1 MGRGISAEEA
11 VPNGSRS
18 VVISWDMW
26 QTRLAGDADVL
37 GQTLR
42 LNGIEHTI
50 VGVAERGFAFPDDA
64 TVWLPERNDNQ
75 RCGRNCLNILV
86 VGRLAE
92 GVTLERAAAEVNDI
106 AARVASVEPINENV
120 RANVVPL
127 AEYLVGDVRRGL
139 RILFGAVGMVLLIA
153 CANVATLLFTGATE
167 RASQMALRKALG
179 ANRGRLVRQMLT
191 ESAVLCVAGGALG
204 LLLARWGVHLIGT
217 AAAGS
222 IPRLEDVSLDAT
234 VLGYTLLLMTVT
246 TLLFG
251 FAPALLAARGSL
263 PELLRGV
270 GRSGGVQRTRGRSIL
285 IGVQVALSV
294 MLLIGT
300 GLMLRTFNQLRS
312 VDLGFDPAR
321 VLRFSVALP
330 AADYATPEQRIQF
343 FDQLAERVEASP
355 DVVSTGAIAGSPLG
369 GSRVVSSIERIG
381 VPSAQAAAPNAVL
394 RVTMPGYFE
403 TMGIPVL
410 QGRGIEAADR
420 ASALPVVV
428 VSSNAANALW
438 PGEDPI
444 GKEIRLGVSVG
455 MPEPDSRT
463 VVGVVGDVRSGSLAD
478 VTAVE
483 MYIPLAQ
490 AAPASMTFVIRSRGG
505 DGTLFPALRESL
517 RAMDPTVPMRSA
529 GAMRDDVARQL
540 AEPGFYSTLLGA
552 FAGIA
557 LLLSAVGLYGLVAY
571 QVARRRREIGIRIA
585 IGARSDALVRMLAS
599 MGLRPAFI
607 GLAIGLIA
615 AAAATR
621 ALESLLYGVSA
632 RDPMTWI
639 GVLLF
644 LSIVTTLAA
653 VIPASRAAHV
663 APTEVLRG
671 D

>member
-1 MGRGISAEEA
+1 
-11 VPNGSRS
+11 
-18 VVISWDMW
+18 
-26 QTRLAGDADVL
+26 
-37 GQTLR
+37 
-42 LNGIEHTI
+42 
-50 VGVAERGFAFPDDA
+50 
-64 TVWLPERNDNQ
+64 
-75 RCGRNCLNILV
+75 
-86 VGRLAE
+86 
-92 GVTLERAAAEVNDI
+92 
-106 AARVASVEPINENV
+106 
-120 RANVVPL
+120 
-127 AEYLVGDVRRGL
+127 
-139 RILFGAVGMVLLIA
+139 
-153 CANVATLLFTGATE
+153 
-167 RASQMALRKALG
+167 
-179 ANRGRLVRQMLT
+179 
-191 ESAVLCVAGGALG
+191 
-204 LLLARWGVHLIGT
+204 
-217 AAAGS
+217 
-222 IPRLEDVSLDAT
+222 
-234 VLGYTLLLMTVT
+234 
-246 TLLFG
+246 
-251 FAPALLAARGSL
+251 
-263 PELLRGV
+263 
-270 GRSGGVQRTRGRSIL
+270 
-285 IGVQVALSV
+285 
-294 MLLIGT
+294 
-300 GLMLRTFNQLRS
+300 
-312 VDLGFDPAR
+312 
-321 VLRFSVALP
+321 
-330 AADYATPEQRIQF
+330 
-343 FDQLAERVEASP
+343 
-355 DVVSTGAIAGSPLG
+355 
-369 GSRVVSSIERIG
+369 VSSIERLG
-381 VPSAQAAAPNAVL
+381 VPSALAAAPNAVL
-394 RVTMPGYFE
+394 RVMMPGYFE

-410 QGRGIEAADR
+410 QGRSIEAADR

-428 VSSNAANALW
+428 VSSNAASSLW